1 MMAIPD
7 SVGIG
12 PLFKRKYS
20 QTNPQRLTGIIRTDE
35 HGTKYTVAYVRNRW
49 IRIDLLERAV

>member
-20 QTNPQRLTGIIRTDE
+20 QQNPQKVSGIVQHDE
-35 HGTKYTVAYVRNRW
+35 HGEFTIVYAGNRW
-49 IRIDLLERAV
+49 IRVRLLRRE

>member
-12 PLFKRKYS
+12 PLFKRKHS
-20 QTNPQRLTGIIRTDE
+20 QSNPRKVSGIVQTDE
-35 HGTKYTVAYVRNRW
+35 HGEFTVIYANGGW
-49 IRIDLLERAV
+49 IRVRLVRRKG